1 MFFSITTCLYLLTIP
16 VIYSNIYPSHSTNF
30 INFMFILNLILNYE
44 KILLDTV
51 DKYCRIKYYITS
63 KINKNKNIINN
74 LLYKIGYYKNTY
86 FEYKL
91 LRATLYTDLSKNY
104 NITSFFNN
112 NYDIDKIDKNLFIQI
127 YYNFNIKFEDNTDIR
142 IKLEFIFCNKEYIL
156 YIPYNLKH
164 DNYIQYPP
172 YTNEIMDKYKNN
184 IVMPIHETYNK
195 KYPLYTFLTMNFREI
210 DECKIYYND
219 DSNID
224 IKDYIKK
231 INTPFNDMGVLY
243 GCDIPISWIYND
255 NDVSTY
261 NFKKICLKYSNFY
274 FNEEKMEL
282 EENIF
287 ESNDLNKTFISS
299 ILKEYIDK
307 KIYQDLSENK

>member
-1 MFFSITTCLYLLTIP
+1 
-16 VIYSNIYPSHSTNF
+16 
-30 INFMFILNLILNYE
+30 
-44 KILLDTV
+44 
-51 DKYCRIKYYITS
+51 
-63 KINKNKNIINN
+63 
-74 LLYKIGYYKNTY
+74 
-86 FEYKL
+86 
-91 LRATLYTDLSKNY
+91 
-104 NITSFFNN
+104 
-112 NYDIDKIDKNLFIQI
+112 
-127 YYNFNIKFEDNTDIR
+127 
-142 IKLEFIFCNKEYIL
+142 
-156 YIPYNLKH
+156 
-164 DNYIQYPP
+164 
-172 YTNEIMDKYKNN
+172 MDKYKNN

>member
-16 VIYSNIYPSHSTNF
+16 VIYTNIYPSHATNF
-30 INFMFILNLILNYE
+30 INFMFIMNISLNY
-44 KILLDTV
+44 KTFFLDSI
-51 DKYCRIKYYITS
+51 DNYCRAKIYIYS
-63 KINKNKNIINN
+63 KINNNKNIINN
-74 LLYKIGYYKNTY
+74 LLYKIGYYKNTH
-86 FEYKL
+86 FEYQL
-91 LRATLYTDLSKNY
+91 LKASLYTDLSQNY

-127 YYNFNIKFEDNTDIR
+127 YYKFNLKFEDNAHIR
-142 IKLEFIFCNKEYIL
+142 IKLNFIFYNKEYIL
-156 YIPYNLKH
+156 YIPYNLKNN
-164 DNYIQYPP
+164 NYIQYPP
-172 YTNEIMDKYKNN
+172 YTNEIMDKYKSN
-184 IVMPIHETYNK
+184 IVVPIHETYNK

-210 DECKIYYND
+210 DECKIYYNN

-255 NDVSTY
+255 NDVSTE

-287 ESNDLNKTFISS
+287 ESNNLNNTFISP

-307 KIYQDLSENK
+307 KIDQNLSEK